1 MESIEFILKVNFPL
15 IVVHFSQLIE
25 LRIDVLMD
33 VFYQLAVHH
42 RLVDKLVIK
51 FLLWKLLLLWE
62 IVDFPNGYFISIIQ
76 VLFKN
81 SGNH

>member
-1 MESIEFILKVNFPL
+1 MPHVFFVVFYPFFLVVALHRIYGLGMESIEFILKVNFPL

-51 FLLWKLLLLWE
+51 FLL
-62 IVDFPNGYFISIIQ
+62 
-76 VLFKN
+76 
-81 SGNH
+81 